1 MKLSDLRPAKGAKSG
16 SKRVGRGK
24 GSGLG
29 RTAGRGEKGLR
40 ARSGGGTP
48 PGYEGGQMP
57 MQRRIPKRGFHNLF
71 RKEYAVVNVRD
82 LNRFDAGATVDV
94 NALRAAGIVK
104 NVRDGVKLLGDGEV
118 DRPVTVKVDKAS
130 KEAARKVAAAGGTL
144 EVAPSC

>member
-1 MKLSDLRPAKGAKSG
+1 MKLSELRPAQGAKSA

-57 MQRRIPKRGFHNLF
+57 MQRRIPKRGFHNRF

-82 LNRFDAGATVDV
+82 LNRFDAGTTVDV
-94 NALRAAGIVK
+94 SALRAAGIVK
-104 NVRDGVKLLGDGEV
+104 NVGDGVKLLGDGEV
-118 DRPVTVKVDKAS
+118 NRAVTVKVDKAS

-144 EVAPSC
+144 EVRPSC

>member
-1 MKLSDLRPAKGAKSG
+1 MKLSDLRPAKGAKSA

-57 MQRRIPKRGFHNLF
+57 MQRRIPKRGFHNVF
-71 RKEYAVVNVRD
+71 RKEYSIVNVRD
-82 LNRFDAGATVDV
+82 LNRFDAGTIVDV

-104 NVRDGVKLLGDGEV
+104 NIKDGVKLLGNGEV
-118 DRPVTVKVDKAS
+118 SRAVTVKVDKAS
-130 KEAARKVAAAGGTL
+130 REAARKVAEAGGTL